1 MRRSALAPTCKHI
14 PMTFKMESSLYA
26 RVCLTEFVI
35 GSEHLRR
42 EVDCLPHCHLSMMG
56 IILANIST
64 QDAGIQVCAHE
75 ETCTLTAG

>member
-1 MRRSALAPTCKHI
+1 
-14 PMTFKMESSLYA
+14 MTFKMESSLYA

-42 EVDCLPHCHLSMMG
+42 EVDRLPHCHLSMVE

-64 QDAGIQVCAHE
+64 QDQDVGIQVCAHE

>member
-1 MRRSALAPTCKHI
+1 
-14 PMTFKMESSLYA
+14 MTFKMESSLYA

-42 EVDCLPHCHLSMMG
+42 EVDCLPHCHLSMME

-64 QDAGIQVCAHE
+64 QVLRC
-75 ETCTLTAG
+75 

>member
-1 MRRSALAPTCKHI
+1 
-14 PMTFKMESSLYA
+14 MTFKMESSLYA

-42 EVDCLPHCHLSMMG
+42 EVDRLPHCHLSMVE

-64 QDAGIQVCAHE
+64 QVLRC
-75 ETCTLTAG
+75 